1 MDRRTLYSLII
12 AALVAHLALFLPLPL
27 VVQAIAA
34 LIVAGLLPGAL
45 LVEALVGQSEAPPA
59 RAERLLYAIGAGYA
73 TMVFGM
79 LAVSYL
85 PGPVTLWQTLL
96 TFDLTTALLAAIVW
110 WRSRPNH
117 QSPITN
123 HQLSYWFIAGFLILL
138 LTGSFFRL
146 VNLGYAEFQGD
157 EARATLRAAAVI
169 QGEDEVL
176 FLHRKGPTEILLP
189 TVIYALTGHL
199 NETTARL
206 PFALANVAGLFAL
219 WLLGWR
225 LFGPLAGWIAAVFLA
240 LDGYFIGFARIV
252 QYQSIIFLTSVL
264 AVVIVYRLVRHP
276 KALTRYLI
284 LTALLLATALLSH
297 YEGVWPVIPIV
308 FLLGVLLWQ
317 GQVYRPHLLRAIG
330 GAALV
335 GVALVAAFYLP
346 FVLHPHFG
354 ATFSYLADRRISGG
368 TLPYNNLADFFL
380 RTTVYNT
387 TYATLIL
394 IGLTLA
400 ALILALRPNVGRHGR
415 ILGSALL
422 LLFLGV
428 TLCQPSWLL
437 LGSTDFAFVPF
448 LAALLLIWFLPKLSV
463 EERLL
468 WLWLG
473 VPLLLAFFATAKPR
487 THVYVFFMPWAL
499 LAAVTLARGFFALR
513 QRRSGNTLILA
524 GSAAALL
531 WIAILGNYAY
541 WYFVQNRVEVLRTWD
556 ENRPAGYWTV
566 YDRPDDRAI
575 FGFPLANGWKVVGA
589 LYNQGVISGAY
600 DSNEKEAW
608 VPAWYTRGEYRCRR
622 TADWFFQI
630 DNLEPFTIGDRLMM
644 EHYLRQGFHK
654 WGLVEVNDATR
665 MIIYKRTEAKS
676 EDPAREPHDGLPVYR
691 LAEYGGVFDQMAGP
705 QLPLVYPVIDPTI
718 GNPLHANFSNEIW
731 LQGYD
736 IAYPKPLRPGD
747 IIHLTLY
754 WQAQQPITQSYKV
767 FNQSYFGDGQ
777 MIAQQDGYPGCEN
790 NETWRWDPGEII
802 TDEYDIPVNADAPDG
817 LYPLYTG
824 LYLEENFERLPILDE
839 TGNPSATQVHVTDI
853 RVGEE

>member
-1 MDRRTLYSLII
+1 M
-12 AALVAHLALFLPLPL
+12 
-27 VVQAIAA
+27 
-34 LIVAGLLPGAL
+34 
-45 LVEALVGQSEAPPA
+45 
-59 RAERLLYAIGAGYA
+59 
-73 TMVFGM
+73 
-79 LAVSYL
+79 
-85 PGPVTLWQTLL
+85 
-96 TFDLTTALLAAIVW
+96 
-110 WRSRPNH
+110 
-117 QSPITN
+117 
-123 HQLSYWFIAGFLILL
+123 
-138 LTGSFFRL
+138 
-146 VNLGYAEFQGD
+146 
-157 EARATLRAAAVI
+157 
-169 QGEDEVL
+169 
-176 FLHRKGPTEILLP
+176 
-189 TVIYALTGHL
+189 
-199 NETTARL
+199 
-206 PFALANVAGLFAL
+206 
-219 WLLGWR
+219 
-225 LFGPLAGWIAAVFLA
+225 
-240 LDGYFIGFARIV
+240 
-252 QYQSIIFLTSVL
+252 
-264 AVVIVYRLVRHP
+264 
-276 KALTRYLI
+276 
-284 LTALLLATALLSH
+284 
-297 YEGVWPVIPIV
+297 
-308 FLLGVLLWQ
+308 
-317 GQVYRPHLLRAIG
+317 
-330 GAALV
+330 
-335 GVALVAAFYLP
+335 
-346 FVLHPHFG
+346 
-354 ATFSYLADRRISGG
+354 
-368 TLPYNNLADFFL
+368 
-380 RTTVYNT
+380 
-387 TYATLIL
+387 
-394 IGLTLA
+394 
-400 ALILALRPNVGRHGR
+400 
-415 ILGSALL
+415 
-422 LLFLGV
+422 
-428 TLCQPSWLL
+428 
-437 LGSTDFAFVPF
+437 
-448 LAALLLIWFLPKLSV
+448 
-463 EERLL
+463 L

-499 LAAVTLARGFFALR
+499 LAAATLARGFFALR
-513 QRRSGNTLILA
+513 RRRSGNTLILA

-531 WIAILGNYAY
+531 CIAIFGNYAY

-665 MIIYKRTEAKS
+665 MIIYKRTAAKS
-676 EDPAREPHDGLPVYR
+676 EDPAREPHAGLPVYR

-718 GNPLHANFSNEIW
+718 GNPIHANFSNEIW

-817 LYPLYTG
+817 LYPLYSG

-839 TGNPSATQVHVTDI
+839 NGNPVETQVHVTDI